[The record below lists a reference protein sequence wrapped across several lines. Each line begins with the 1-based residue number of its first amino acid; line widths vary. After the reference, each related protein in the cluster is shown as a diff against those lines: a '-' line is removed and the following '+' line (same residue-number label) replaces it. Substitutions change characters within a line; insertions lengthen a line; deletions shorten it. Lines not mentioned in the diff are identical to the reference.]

1 MWRSPDAWTLLPKFK
16 YLIAYESREQFRIEC
31 NRIKLPVPLLS
42 KKQPWEKLEEV
53 TEALLKTKLPVVELA
68 PYVKKAML
76 FRLKKTEKVPPV
88 MRGCP
93 FWKMLYDYQKQAV
106 LWCIHTYGWKICLT
120 DDMGLGKTLQSLAMA
135 SIYLNEH
142 QEAKML
148 ILAPAFLIKD
158 WEGNVEKRLDF
169 AKERIH
175 IYSYDTAK
183 NKAKELKKE
192 KYEIFIADEA
202 HSMKNPKSA
211 RYRKLAPV
219 LKRVK
224 GAKLLLTGTPS
235 TNKSNEYFALLS
247 ILHPKQ
253 FKTYKAFVER
263 YWCKISR
270 KGRNV
275 KELAMILPM
284 FGFIRRSK
292 EDVLTLPPKLVETVI
307 VDEPK
312 AKVAV
317 QKLLKDLKEEPDK
330 SMARFLIGAAYHD
343 LAAIKAESEA
353 VREVYQKLLRDKKKA
368 KLIVF
373 CQHLEMLNKVEA
385 WARAVG
391 FQDIG
396 IVHGGVSTNARNQIV
411 HAYQAEKLELLCA
424 TIPSCG
430 TGLTLTAATEVIFVE
445 LNWTKGLMAQACDR
459 VHRIGQT
466 RPVTITKLVCEGSLD
481 EWILRS
487 ANGKK
492 KMQTLLLAASRKQS
506 VGDNKCL
513 YP

>member
-16 YLIAYESREQFRIEC
+16 YLIAYEDRQRFKIET
-31 NRIKLPVPLLS
+31 NRIKLPEQLS
-42 KKQPWEKLEEV
+42 KFQPWDKLEEI
-53 TEALLKTKLPVVELA
+53 TELLHKSNMPTVELA
-68 PYVKKAML
+68 AYVKEAML
-76 FRLKKTEKVPPV
+76 FRLRPTERVPPV
-88 MRGCP
+88 MRGCQ
-93 FWKMLYDYQKQAV
+93 FWKMLYPYQKQAV
-106 LWCIHTYGWKICLT
+106 LWCINTYNWRIALT

-142 QEAKML
+142 KEAKML

-158 WEGNVEKRLDF
+158 WQGNVEKRLGF
-169 AKERIH
+169 AKERITVL
-175 IYSYDTAK
+175 SYDTAK

-192 KYEIFIADEA
+192 KFDIFIADEA
-202 HSMKNPKSA
+202 HSLKNPKSA

-263 YWCKISR
+263 YWCKVSR

-292 EDVLTLPPKLVETVI
+292 EDVLTLPPKLFETVI

-317 QKLLKDLKEEPDK
+317 HKLLKELKEEPDK
-330 SMARFLIGAAYHD
+330 SMARFLIGAAYHE

-353 VREVYQKLLRDKKKA
+353 VREVYQKLLRAKRKA
-368 KLIVF
+368 KIIVF
-373 CQHLEMLNKVEA
+373 CQHLEMLAKVEA
-385 WARAVG
+385 WAREVG
-391 FQDIG
+391 FTKIA
-396 IVHGGVSTNARNQIV
+396 IIHGGVSTNARHQIV
-411 HAYQAEKLELLCA
+411 HAFQAEKLELLCA
-424 TIPSCG
+424 TIPACG
-430 TGLTLTAATEVIFVE
+430 VGLTLTAASEVIFLE
-445 LNWTKGLMAQACDR
+445 SNWQKGLMDQAIDR
-459 VHRIGQT
+459 THRIGQT
-466 RPVTITKLVCEGSLD
+466 KPVTITKLVCEGSLD

-487 ANGKK
+487 ASGKK

-506 VGDNKCL
+506 KMHK
-513 YP
+513 